1 MSYTYEYP
9 RPMVTV
15 DCLLFNSLNE
25 PAQVLLIRRNNPP
38 FQNMWALPGGF
49 VDMDESLEAAALRE
63 LQEETGLQLSN
74 LEQMH
79 TFGKPDRDPRGRNIA
94 VVFTGFVAK
103 IMRPKADDDAGDAQW
118 FAVNDLPELAFD
130 HAEMI
135 TMGLNRFN
143 LK

>member
-1 MSYTYEYP
+1 MSYTYDYP

-15 DCLLFNSLNE
+15 DCLIFNSLNE

-38 FQNMWALPGGF
+38 FQEMWALPGGF

-63 LQEETGLQLSN
+63 LKEETGIQLSH

-79 TFGKPDRDPRGRNIA
+79 AFGEPGRDPRGRNIA
-94 VVFTGFVAK
+94 VVFNGFVSK
-103 IMRPKADDDAGDAQW
+103 TMPPKADDDASDAQW
-118 FAVNDLPELAFD
+118 FAVNDLPDLAFD
-130 HAEMI
+130 HAEI
-135 TMGLNRFN
+135 IKMGISRFN